1 MMSEEPA
8 KTVYDEL
15 IASPRVLLG
24 PGPSEAN
31 ARVLK
36 AMTTPMLGYLDAEF
50 VQIMDDTVGLLRRVF
65 GTENRLT
72 LPVSGTGTAGME
84 AALTNVIEPG
94 DSVVVGVKGYF
105 GERITDIAARCGG
118 VVTRVEAEWGTH
130 IPVEKIAEAVT
141 KVSTP
146 KLVALVHGETSTG
159 ILQPLRDAVEVAHQ
173 SGALFLADCV
183 TSLGGQPVE
192 MDALGIDIAYSC
204 TQKCLAGPPGLS
216 PISFSERAVEV
227 IRNRKTPIQSFYLD
241 MTLLENYWH
250 GEKRSYHHTVSMS
263 LIYALREAL
272 RVVLE
277 EGLDARYERHEH
289 NARAL
294 LAGAKAIG
302 LKPAAEEGYRAPML
316 TTLRIPD
323 GIDDTIIRKGLIAD
337 YGIEIGAGL
346 GIFAGKAWRIGLMGE
361 SSNQRNVMLV
371 LNALEKLLI
380 ASGHKVEQGTA
391 VHAASQVY

>member
-1 MMSEEPA
+1 M
-8 KTVYDEL
+8 YDEL
-15 IASPRVLLG
+15 IVPPRVLLG

-36 AMTTPMLGYLDAEF
+36 AMTTPMLGYLDTKF
-50 VQIMDDTVGLLRRVF
+50 VEVMDDTVALLREVF

-84 AALTNVIEPG
+84 AALANVVEPG
-94 DSVVVGVKGYF
+94 DGVVVGINGYF
-105 GERITDIAARCGG
+105 GERIANIAARCGG
-118 VVTRVEAEWGTH
+118 VVTTIAAEWGTH
-130 IPVEKIAEAVT
+130 IPTEKLAEAIA
-141 KVSTP
+141 KISAP

-159 ILQPLRDAVEVAHQ
+159 ILQPLTDGIEIAHRN
-173 SGALFLADCV
+173 GALFLADCV
-183 TSLGGQPVE
+183 TSLGGQPVD
-192 MDALGIDIAYSC
+192 MDARGIDIAYSC

-216 PISFSERAVEV
+216 PISFSERAADV

-250 GEKRSYHHTVSMS
+250 GEQRSYHHTVSMS
-263 LIYALREAL
+263 MIYALREAL

-277 EGLDARYERHEH
+277 EGLAARYERHEL

-302 LKPAAEEGYRAPML
+302 LQPAAEQGYRAPML

-323 GIDDTIIRKGLIAD
+323 GIDDATIRKRLITD

-361 SSNQRNVMLV
+361 SANERNVMLV

-380 ASGHKVEQGTA
+380 EFGHNTAPGTA
-391 VHAASQVY
+391 VHAASQAY

>member
-1 MMSEEPA
+1 M
-8 KTVYDEL
+8 YDEL
-15 IASPRVLLG
+15 IVPPRVLLG

-31 ARVLK
+31 VRVLK
-36 AMTTPMLGYLDAEF
+36 AMTTPMLGYLDTKF
-50 VQIMDDTVGLLRRVF
+50 VEVMDDTVALLRPVF
-65 GTENRLT
+65 GTKNRLT

-94 DSVVVGVKGYF
+94 DSVVVGINGYF
-105 GERITDIAARCGG
+105 GERIANIATRCGG
-118 VVTRVEAEWGTH
+118 VVTTVEAEWGTH
-130 IPVEKIAEAVT
+130 IRAEKIAEAVA
-141 KVSTP
+141 KVSAP

-159 ILQPLRDAVEVAHQ
+159 ILQPLADAIEIAH
-173 SGALFLADCV
+173 SNNALFLADCV
-183 TSLGGQPVE
+183 TSLGGQPVD
-192 MDALGIDIAYSC
+192 MDARGIDIAYSC
-204 TQKCLAGPPGLS
+204 TQKCLGGPPGLS
-216 PISFSERAVEV
+216 PISFSERAVDV

-263 LIYALREAL
+263 MIYALREAL

-277 EGLDARYERHEH
+277 EGLAARYERHEL

-302 LKPAAEEGYRAPML
+302 LQPAAEEGYRAPML
-316 TTLRIPD
+316 TTLRIPE
-323 GIDDTIIRKGLIAD
+323 GIDDTTIRKRLITD

-361 SSNQRNVMLV
+361 SANERNVMLV

-380 ASGHKVEQGTA
+380 EFGHSVETGTA
-391 VHAASQVY
+391 VHAASQVYYTQLT

>member
-1 MMSEEPA
+1 M
-8 KTVYDEL
+8 YDEL
-15 IASPRVLLG
+15 IVPPRVLLG

-36 AMTTPMLGYLDAEF
+36 AMTTPMLGYLDTKF
-50 VQIMDDTVGLLRRVF
+50 VEVMDDTVALLRQVF

-84 AALTNVIEPG
+84 AALANVVEPG
-94 DSVVVGVKGYF
+94 DDVVVGINGYF
-105 GERITDIAARCGG
+105 GERIADIAARCGG
-118 VVTRVEAEWGTH
+118 VVTTVKAEWGTH
-130 IPVEKIAEAVT
+130 ISPEKIAEAVANI
-141 KVSTP
+141 SAP

-159 ILQPLRDAVEVAHQ
+159 ILQPLTEAIEIARS

-183 TSLGGQPVE
+183 TSLGGQPVD
-192 MDALGIDIAYSC
+192 MDARGIDIAYSC
-204 TQKCLAGPPGLS
+204 TQKCLAAPPGLS
-216 PISFSERAVEV
+216 PISFSERAVDV
-227 IRNRKTPIQSFYLD
+227 IRNRKTPVQSFYLD

-263 LIYALREAL
+263 MIYALREAL

-277 EGLDARYERHEH
+277 EGLAARYARHER

-294 LAGAKAIG
+294 ISGAKAIG
-302 LKPAAEEGYRAPML
+302 LQPAAEQGYRAPML

-323 GIDDTIIRKGLIAD
+323 GIDDATIRKRLITD

-361 SSNQRNVMLV
+361 SANERNVLLV

-380 ASGHKVEQGTA
+380 EFGHNTAPGTA
-391 VHAASQVY
+391 VHAASQGY

>member
-1 MMSEEPA
+1 M
-8 KTVYDEL
+8 YDEL
-15 IASPRVLLG
+15 IVPPRVLLG

-31 ARVLK
+31 TRVLK
-36 AMTTPMLGYLDAEF
+36 AMTTPMLGYLDTKF
-50 VQIMDDTVGLLRRVF
+50 VEVMDDTVALLRQVF

-94 DSVVVGVKGYF
+94 DGVVVGINGYF
-105 GERITDIAARCGG
+105 GERIANIATRCGG
-118 VVTRVEAEWGTH
+118 VVTTVEAEWGTH
-130 IPVEKIAEAVT
+130 IRPEKIGEAVA
-141 KVSTP
+141 KADAL

-159 ILQPLRDAVEVAHQ
+159 ILQPLADAIEIAHN

-183 TSLGGQPVE
+183 TSLGGQPVDL
-192 MDALGIDIAYSC
+192 DARGIDIAYSC

-216 PISFSERAVEV
+216 PISFNKRAVDV

-241 MTLLENYWH
+241 MTLLESYWH

-263 LIYALREAL
+263 MIYALREAL

-277 EGLDARYERHEH
+277 EGLAARYERHER
-289 NARAL
+289 NACAL
-294 LAGAKAIG
+294 LSGAEAIG
-302 LKPAAEEGYRAPML
+302 LQPAAEEGYRAPML
-316 TTLRIPD
+316 TTLRIPE
-323 GIDDTIIRKGLIAD
+323 GIDDATIRKRLIMD

-361 SSNQRNVMLV
+361 SANERNVMLV

-380 ASGHKVEQGTA
+380 EFGHGVEPGTA